1 MEKKQYLCSGF
12 ENVKYTLQNPT
23 KQTNLF
29 CTLTLN
35 YINPAY
41 SFEGRD
47 LNLLGILGFL
57 DGLLN
62 LLHFDAITL

>member
-29 CTLTLN
+29 CTLNKQTNTLEKQT
-35 YINPAY
+35 
-41 SFEGRD
+41 SR
-47 LNLLGILGFL
+47 
-57 DGLLN
+57 
-62 LLHFDAITL
+62 